1 MYLRVQSR
9 YNFSNEKSLDCP
21 RSESFSSHECSEKSF
36 DWQLTACP
44 PKEEVAASAAVSAAS
59 DRSGELDNIQWVQE
73 FNLGTIFQMKN
84 HSIDGGVEKVQE
96 KFNWF
101 KSSIPLH
108 RGKHIYGK
116 EIYHKG
122 ARINLIYWLF

>member
-1 MYLRVQSR
+1 M
-9 YNFSNEKSLDCP
+9 
-21 RSESFSSHECSEKSF
+21 
-36 DWQLTACP
+36 
-44 PKEEVAASAAVSAAS
+44 AASAAVSAAS
-59 DRSGELDNIQWVQE
+59 DRSRELDNIQWVQE
-73 FNLGTIFQMKN
+73 FNLGKIFQMKN